1 MLGLR
6 AVQSGNARHAES
18 MQGRTSE
25 HQWIHL
31 VATEDILNYFKP
43 GFQKFENKSRMT
55 NYVIVCQLVKGM

>member
-6 AVQSGNARHAES
+6 AVQSGNACHANS
-18 MQGRTSE
+18 MRGRTE